1 MRILLLEDDPILGEA
16 LRDFLRTD
24 GHVVE
29 LCSRLSQARAAFA
42 HQPYDALVIDWQLPD
57 GSGLAWL
64 QDLRASGEQTPALMI
79 TARDQLADRVTG
91 LNTGADD
98 YLVKP
103 FEPEELVARLRAV
116 RRRLAGQAVAVM
128 AFGPVT
134 MDLNAKSVSVNGA
147 EVSLTAREWVLLEA
161 LALRKGRTVSK
172 AELEDL
178 VMGFDGSLSGNA
190 LEVHVSAIRRKVGK
204 DTIQTLRGLGYR
216 INA

>member
-64 QDLRASGEQTPALMI
+64 QNLRASGEQTPALMI

-128 AFGPVT
+128 TFGPVT
-134 MDLNAKSVSVNGA
+134 INLNAKSVSVNGA

>member
-64 QDLRASGEQTPALMI
+64 RDLRASGEQTPALMI

>member
-1 MRILLLEDDPILGEA
+1 MRILLPEDDPILGEA

-134 MDLNAKSVSVNGA
+134 MDQNAKSVSVNGA

>member
-29 LCSRLSQARAAFA
+29 LCSRISQARAAFA

-64 QDLRASGEQTPALMI
+64 RDLRASGEQTPALMI

-204 DTIQTLRGLGYR
+204 DSIQTLRGLGYR